1 MKQEIRDRWS
11 GEIKFTAEIEA
22 NPTMPL
28 GVRIGLAVKWAIKTG
43 TNLTGAN
50 LTGADLYGANL
61 TGADL
66 TGADLYGANLTGTN
80 LTGADLTGADLT
92 GTNLTGANLTG
103 ANLTGANLTGA
114 DLYGANLTGADLT
127 GADLTG
133 TNLTG
138 ANLTGA
144 NLTGADLYG
153 AKVHGEEI
161 KRLIAS
167 ASRSDG
173 YVFYAFEMMAGGVK
187 IMAGCRWFTPKEYR
201 IHIRTEYPDTDKGVE
216 TEHILDLIEG
226 RMADL
231 GIVTK
236 EIA

>member
-43 TNLTGAN
+43 ADLTGAN
-50 LTGADLYGANL
+50 LTGADL
-61 TGADL
+61 TRADL
-66 TGADLYGANLTGTN
+66 TRADLTR
-80 LTGADLTGADLT
+80 ADLTGADLT
-92 GTNLTGANLTG
+92 
-103 ANLTGANLTGA
+103 
-114 DLYGANLTGADLT
+114 GANLTGADLT
-127 GADLTG
+127 GADLTWADLTG
-133 TNLTG
+133 ADLTG
-138 ANLTGA
+138 ANLTR
-144 NLTGADLYG
+144 ADLTRADLTRADLTG

-201 IHIRTEYPDTDKGVE
+201 IHIRTEYPATDKGVE
-216 TEHILDLIEG
+216 TGRILDLIEG

>member
-43 TNLTGAN
+43 ADLTGAN
-50 LTGADLYGANL
+50 LTR
-61 TGADL
+61 ADL
-66 TGADLYGANLTGTN
+66 TR
-80 LTGADLTGADLT
+80 ADLTRADLT
-92 GTNLTGANLTG
+92 
-103 ANLTGANLTGA
+103 
-114 DLYGANLTGADLT
+114 
-127 GADLTG
+127 
-133 TNLTG
+133 
-138 ANLTGA
+138 
-144 NLTGADLYG
+144 G

-201 IHIRTEYPDTDKGVE
+201 IHIRTEYPATDKGVE
-216 TEHILDLIEG
+216 TGRILDLIEG